1 MAVLSHKQINEI
13 LLETN
18 VDDQILNAKYKCAL
32 CGTEIEINDH
42 YFATAVVNKCKLPE
56 CPVCGEE
63 AHCVGYEVKNE

>member
-13 LLETN
+13 LWGTN
-18 VDDQILNAKYKCAL
+18 VDDQILNAKYKCTL

-42 YFATAVVNKCKLPE
+42 YFATATVNKCKLPE